1 MSGIHRVLPDYQDQ
15 VNQYEEARYKLCCDD
30 QQHRSVLR
38 DRQTIGDVNGSG
50 ITQGLERFLRRRGKT
65 LEMMSKQERLSN
77 NKYNPLSRL
86 L

>member
-1 MSGIHRVLPDYQDQ
+1 MSITAAGYRAQEELEDHRYRLCMDDRVSPDI
-15 VNQYEEARYKLCCDD
+15 RD
-30 QQHRSVLR
+30 QQ
-38 DRQTIGDVNGSG
+38 TIEDIERLQ
-50 ITQGLERFLRRRGKT
+50 ITVGLERFLRRRGKT

>member
-1 MSGIHRVLPDYQDQ
+1 MSITAAGYRAQGELEDSRYRLCMDDRVSPDI
-15 VNQYEEARYKLCCDD
+15 RD
-30 QQHRSVLR
+30 QQ
-38 DRQTIGDVNGSG
+38 TIEDIERLQ
-50 ITQGLERFLRRRGKT
+50 ITVGLERFLRRRGKT